1 MKPVIHARVV
11 VSLFA
16 FLLSVAGS
24 AIAKPDRQTHGKPPA
39 VSPSKPNIVFILTDN
54 QGAWQ
59 LGCYGNPDFQ
69 TPNIDRMAREGV
81 RFTHAFA
88 NNAVCSPTRAT
99 YLTGLTPS
107 QHGVHRYLSA
117 GRLQIGPQAKYTLE
131 EFTTLPEILHQN
143 GYVCGL
149 SGKWHL
155 GDNHNPPDGFSFWVT
170 KKHGHSKGFLNQP
183 VIEGGKTNII
193 SKHQTEY
200 WTDRG
205 IEFIES
211 HSAGSAASPQG
222 GSGQA
227 KKPFFLYL
235 AYNGPYTLSGAMRE
249 KVPSPWSDPYVDHP
263 LPSFPRPKKIHPWQ
277 RNQHDLIGDIEA
289 GRNLAGQVTAVDA
302 GVGRILDTLKRL
314 KLDDNTLVIYAAD
327 QGAVAGHAG
336 FWGMGDHTRPLHGRD
351 GTMHIPMI
359 FRWPGKIA
367 ANRTE
372 DRIVTNYDFMPS
384 VLSLLGH
391 DMPAEPVKSPG
402 RDFSPTL
409 IGKPLDHWQDEV
421 FYEFENVRSIRTADW
436 KYVERLGENPPI
448 ELYDLHQDPDELNNL
463 ANASEHTALRAG
475 LKRRLHA
482 WFFKHADPKWD
493 LWRGGKSKS
502 RIGTAAAFRKVLG
515 LKAGQIT
522 PSAPPKKQPTYISTK
537 PRKNGKVITPEKDH
551 SLYLLPA
558 QASLYGNSVK
568 INPRVNAIAYW
579 KTTKD
584 RAMWQLRSVKPGK
597 YTVVLDWAAPDSCAG
612 QPFTIH
618 NQAMTAVMK
627 SQVRSSGGW
636 GSFKTQ
642 AIGEITLPGPSI
654 NLSLVPD
661 KNIKAED
668 LLDLRRIILLPEGS
682 GKIRDYRLPEPKK
695 TDLGPRRSIPG
706 NKPTVIK
713 PGVDESITL
722 LPSTASIYGEPMTI
736 HTTQSSLGG
745 WMESGHTAV
754 WDVKGIRGGAYD
766 IHAEWAMPDI
776 SRGGMR
782 SAKIA
787 LDGKQLRVAPIRT
800 TGGIDRY
807 ASYIIGTVKLPDGDH
822 QLGFGPA
829 GNATKTWLRLRS
841 LRFVPANRGQ
851 FVVPQM
857 TVPGGFEIVPAAIPP
872 LVMHPMLACLDDR
885 GRMFISESAGIN
897 AKAPELLEK
906 RPHKILMLTDT
917 DDDGVYDDSTV
928 FAENLV
934 LPNGAQW
941 HDGALYVCSPPYV
954 WKFEDTDDDGKADKQ
969 TPINGKFGFNGMSSA
984 FHGPVLGPDG
994 RMYWC
999 GGQHGWTL
1007 GDTSEGF
1014 DLKGPF
1020 TSRAPGVFSSWPDGT
1035 DTEDRAHGG
1044 MANPVEVTFT
1054 PEGEVL
1060 GTVAVYDNVNGR
1072 HDALLHWIWGARYNL
1087 SSSRAG
1093 NTYLPQTSYPLL
1105 PPVSR
1110 RGWVAPPGLTRYRSG
1125 AFGEQFRNNIFLCE
1139 FNTHRVY
1146 RLNLERNGAGFTSRD
1161 EIFLES
1167 TNPNTHFTDVFED
1180 ADGSLLVVDTG
1191 GWFLYGCPTSS
1202 IEKPEI
1208 RGAIYRIRRKGM
1220 KSPRDPRGSK
1230 IRFARLPPNKL
1241 AQLLDD
1247 QRFQVRDRAI
1257 AELAKRGN
1265 KSLAPLRNQRSST
1278 SVRARRNAVWAL
1290 TRIRTPEA
1298 REAAQAALNDADFSV
1313 RLAAARSVATHRDR
1327 TAMDWLKKHLIDDE
1341 PAIRRECAT
1350 ALGRIGDHSVVPHL
1364 LKALETVGNDRFLF
1378 HAIAYAL
1385 IEVDDEEQ
1393 TRRGLVSETPM
1404 VQRGAMI
1411 ALDQTGVVH
1420 LKANDIQPLLGS
1432 PDAGLR
1438 KLAIDTATRH
1448 KWIAPVRSF
1457 LEAALEGPEAPAD
1470 SLTDTFLSFRTD
1482 GRLRELITTKLKAS
1496 DTPAGIR
1503 VFLLDVLAQADNA
1516 KFPETWREAAVAS
1529 LGSNDPKVL
1538 SAAIAAVRKH
1548 DLRHADSKLARLAND
1563 SRLPKAVRV
1572 AAAGAVAVHQRNLDD
1587 DLFNLLHSEM
1597 AGAKTVSDRYR
1608 LADVLG
1614 RSRLNLLQ
1622 QRKLIPQVASAGPLE
1637 LEALTGGFM
1646 SGTDNTIGKPL
1657 FAALERSPGLASLS
1671 SERIAKLKVRYP
1683 NAMAADRILKARAN
1697 AKTQQTKRLNEL
1709 ELTTRNGNADRGA
1722 AMFEKAACN
1731 ICHKVNGKGGIVGP
1745 ELTNIGGIR
1754 TQRDLLE
1761 AIAFPN
1767 ASFAR
1772 EYEPYQINL
1781 LNGEQLNGRILEE
1794 GADEVR
1800 FIDATNTPKNLSRS
1814 QIAEIKPS
1822 SISLMPAGL
1831 DQALSRTELADL
1843 IAYLRSLK

>member
-1 MKPVIHARVV
+1 MHRPSRFLV
-11 VSLFA
+11 LA
-16 FLLSVAGS
+16 FLLLAGICS
-24 AIAKPDRQTHGKPPA
+24 AQPAK
-39 VSPSKPNIVFILTDN
+39 KPNIVFILTDN

-59 LGCYGNPDFQ
+59 LGCYGNPDFK

-131 EFTTLPEILHQN
+131 EFTTLPEILHSE

-170 KKHGHSKGFLNQP
+170 KKHGHSLGFLNQP
-183 VIEGGKTNII
+183 VIEGGKTNVIA
-193 SKHQTEY
+193 KHQTEY

-205 IEFIES
+205 IEFIEKNR
-211 HSAGSAASPQG
+211 
-222 GSGQA
+222 
-227 KKPFFLYL
+227 KKPFFLFL
-235 AYNGPYTLSGAMRE
+235 AYNGPYSLSGAMRE

-263 LPSFPRPKKIHPWQ
+263 LPSFPRPQKIHPWQ
-277 RNQHDLIGDIEA
+277 RNQHDLIGDVQV

-302 GVGRILDTLKRL
+302 GVGRIMATLKRL
-314 KLDDNTLVIYAAD
+314 ELDDNTLVIYAAD

-359 FRWPGKIA
+359 FRWPNKIA
-367 ANRTE
+367 ADRTE

-391 DMPAEPVKSPG
+391 EMPTEPVRSPG

-409 IGKPLDHWQDEV
+409 TGKPLKEWQDEV
-421 FYEFENVRSIRTADW
+421 FYEFENVRSIRTRDW
-436 KYVERLGENPPI
+436 KYVARLGEDPPV
-448 ELYDLHQDPDELNNL
+448 ELYDLRRDPDELNNL
-463 ANASEHTALRAG
+463 ADASEHTALRAG

-482 WFFKHADPKWD
+482 WFLRYSDPKWD

-502 RIGTAAAFRKVLG
+502 RIGTAAAFRKTLG
-515 LKAGQIT
+515 STAGQIT
-522 PSAPPKKQPTYISTK
+522 PPAPARVTAAK
-537 PRKNGKVITPEKDH
+537 PRANGRTITPEKDH

-558 QASLYGNSVK
+558 QAFLYGSSVK
-568 INPRVNAIAYW
+568 INSRVKALAWW
-579 KTTKD
+579 KTSKD

-618 NQAMTAVMK
+618 NQAMTAVLK
-627 SQVRSSGGW
+627 SKVRSSGGW
-636 GSFKTQ
+636 GNFKTA

-654 NLSLVPD
+654 NLSIVPD
-661 KNIKAED
+661 QNIKAED

-682 GKIRDYRLPEPKK
+682 SRIREYRSSPPQTSIAPRKRLP
-695 TDLGPRRSIPG
+695 G
-706 NKPTVIK
+706 NQPTAIK

-722 LPSTASIYGEPMTI
+722 KPAAASIHGEPITLFP
-736 HTTQSSLGG
+736 TQSSLGG
-745 WMESGHTAV
+745 WKQTDHVAL
-754 WDVKGIRGGAYD
+754 WNVKGIRGGTYD
-766 IHAEWAMPDI
+766 IHGEWAMPDV
-776 SRGGMR
+776 SRGGMQNFR
-782 SAKIA
+782 IT
-787 LDGKQLRVAPIRT
+787 LDGQQHRVAPIRT
-800 TGGIDRY
+800 TGGADRY
-807 ASYIIGTVKLPDGDH
+807 ASYIVGTVQLPDGDH
-822 QLGFGPA
+822 QIGFGPH
-829 GNATKTWLRLRS
+829 GNVSKTWLRLRS
-841 LRFVPANRGQ
+841 LRFVPANRGE
-851 FVVPQM
+851 FVVPKM
-857 TVPGGFEIVPAAIPP
+857 KVPKGFEIVPAAMPP
-872 LVMHPMLACLDDR
+872 LVKHPMLACLDDR

-906 RPHKILMLTDT
+906 RPHKILMLTDQNG
-917 DDDGVYDDSTV
+917 DGVYDRANV
-928 FAENLV
+928 FADNLV

-941 HDGALYVCSPPYV
+941 HNGALYVCSPPYV
-954 WKFEDTDDDGKADKQ
+954 WKFEDTNDDGKADKQ

-1007 GDTSEGF
+1007 GDTSDGF

-1035 DTEDRAHGG
+1035 DTQDRAHGG
-1044 MANPVEVTFT
+1044 LANPVEVTFT
-1054 PEGEVL
+1054 SEGEVL

-1072 HDALLHWIWGARYNL
+1072 HDALLHWLWGTRYNL

-1125 AFGEQFRNNIFLCE
+1125 AFGDQYRDNIFLCE

-1146 RLNLERNGAGFTSRD
+1146 RLNLDRNGASFTSRD

-1167 TNPNTHFTDVFED
+1167 SNPNTHFTDVFED

-1208 RGAIYRIRRKGM
+1208 RGAIYRIRRKGA
-1220 KSPRDPRGSK
+1220 KTIADARGEK
-1230 IRFARLPPNKL
+1230 IRWSKLKPSDIARHFG
-1241 AQLLDD
+1241 D
-1247 QRFQVRDRAI
+1247 QRFTVRDRAI
-1257 AELAKRGN
+1257 AELANLGN
-1265 KSLAPLRNQRSST
+1265 
-1278 SVRARRNAVWAL
+1278 RAIPALVEQLQTHDMRTRRNAVWAL
-1290 TRIRTPEA
+1290 TRIRTPRA
-1298 REAAQAALNDADFSV
+1298 REAVHTALADQDFSV
-1313 RLAAARSVATHRDR
+1313 RLTAVRSVSTHRDA
-1327 TAMDWLKKHLIDDE
+1327 TALNWLKNYVIDDD

-1350 ALGRIGDHSVVPHL
+1350 ALGRIGDRSAIPSL
-1364 LKALETVGNDRFLF
+1364 LKSLETVGDDRFLF
-1378 HAIAYAL
+1378 HALTYAL
-1385 IEVDDEEQ
+1385 IELNDENQ
-1393 TRRGLVSETPM
+1393 TRAGFGSDNPM

-1411 ALDQTGVVH
+1411 ALDQARTPQ
-1420 LKANDIQPLLGS
+1420 LQADDITPLLAAG
-1432 PDAGLR
+1432 DADLR
-1438 KLAIDTATRH
+1438 KLAIDTATRR
-1448 KWIAPVRSF
+1448 KWIAPIRTF
-1457 LEAALEGPEAPAD
+1457 LEESLDGSINPAD
-1470 SLTDTFLSFRTD
+1470 SLLDTFHAFRSD
-1482 GRLRELITTKLKAS
+1482 SQLRQFISEKLNTTT
-1496 DTPAGIR
+1496 TPTGVRA
-1503 VFLLDVLAQADNA
+1503 FLLRLIARVERSQTAEAWRRAAITALESKD
-1516 KFPETWREAAVAS
+1516 PE
-1529 LGSNDPKVL
+1529 VL
-1538 SAAIAAVRKH
+1538 SAAINAIRQH
-1548 DLRHADSKLARLAND
+1548 DLRDGDRQLMQMSGD
-1563 SRLPKAVRV
+1563 FSLPDKIRI
-1572 AAAGAVAVHQRNLDD
+1572 AAAGTVAVHQRELNGRI
-1587 DLFNLLHSEM
+1587 FNVLRAEM
-1597 AGAKTVSDRYR
+1597 SKAGSLAERYE

-1614 RSRLNLLQ
+1614 RSRLTPLQ
-1622 QRKLIPQVASAGPLE
+1622 QRLLLPAVENAGPLE
-1637 LEALTGGFM
+1637 LEALTRGFLR
-1646 SGTDNTIGKPL
+1646 GTESQLGAPL
-1657 FAALERSPGLASLS
+1657 FAAIAKSPGLASLPT
-1671 SERIAKLKVRYP
+1671 ERVAELRQRYSGVT
-1683 NAMAADRILKARAN
+1683 AADRILQQRAN
-1697 AKTQQTKRLNEL
+1697 AKAEQRKRLTEL

-1722 AMFEKAACN
+1722 EMFKKAACN
-1731 ICHKVNGKGGIVGP
+1731 ICHRVNGNGGIVGP
-1745 ELTNIGGIR
+1745 ELTSIGSIR

-1772 EYEPYQINL
+1772 EYEPYQITL
-1781 LNGEQLNGRILEE
+1781 SNGDQLNGRILEE
-1794 GADEVR
+1794 ETEQIR
-1800 FIDATNTPKNLSRS
+1800 FVDATNNPKTLPRS
-1814 QIAEIKPS
+1814 QIADIKPS
-1822 SISLMPAGL
+1822 SVSLMPAGL
-1831 DQALSRTELADL
+1831 DQALSRAELADL

>member
-1 MKPVIHARVV
+1 MHRPVPFLVLALLLSGTGSTPAAEKPV
-11 VSLFA
+11 
-16 FLLSVAGS
+16 
-24 AIAKPDRQTHGKPPA
+24 RQAHGR
-39 VSPSKPNIVFILTDN
+39 PNIVFILTDN

-81 RFTHAFA
+81 RFTQAFA

-131 EFTTLPEILHQN
+131 EFTTLPEVLHKN

-170 KKHGHSKGFLNQP
+170 KKHGHSLGFLNQP

-193 SKHQTEY
+193 AKHQTEY

-205 IEFIES
+205 IEFIEAQTRS
-211 HSAGSAASPQG
+211 RA
-222 GSGQA
+222 SGQA

-235 AYNGPYTLSGAMRE
+235 AYNGPYSLSGAMRE
-249 KVPSPWSDPYVDHP
+249 KVPSPWSDPYVNHP

-277 RNQHDLIGDIEA
+277 RNQHDLIGDVQV

-314 KLDDNTLVIYAAD
+314 KIDDNTLVIYAAD

-359 FRWPGKIA
+359 FRWPDKIA

-384 VLSLLGH
+384 VLSLLGYE
-391 DMPAEPVKSPG
+391 MPTKPVKSPG

-409 IGKPLDHWQDEV
+409 TGKALKQWQDEV
-421 FYEFENVRSIRTADW
+421 FYEFENVRSIRTRDW

-448 ELYDLHQDPDELNNL
+448 ELYDLRKDPDELNNL
-463 ANASEHTALRAG
+463 ADAPEHTPLRAG

-482 WFFKHADPKWD
+482 WFFRYSDPKWD

-502 RIGTAAAFRKVLG
+502 RIGTAGAFRKVLG
-515 LKAGQIT
+515 SNAGQIT
-522 PSAPPKKQPTYISTK
+522 PAAPARLAAAKPKIS
-537 PRKNGKVITPEKDH
+537 GKVITPEKDH
-551 SLYLLPA
+551 SLHLFPK
-558 QASLYGNSVK
+558 QAFLYGNSVK
-568 INPRVNAIAYW
+568 INPRVNALAYW
-579 KTTKD
+579 KTSKD

-612 QPFTIH
+612 QAFTIH
-618 NQAMTAVMK
+618 NQAMTAVLK
-627 SQVRSSGGW
+627 SKVRSSGGW
-636 GSFKTQ
+636 GNFKAQ
-642 AIGEITLPGPSI
+642 AIGEITLPGSSI

-661 KNIKAED
+661 QNIKAED
-668 LLDLRRIILLPEGS
+668 LLDLRRIILLPEGNS
-682 GKIRDYRLPEPKK
+682 KIPEYRSAQPK
-695 TDLGPRRSIPG
+695 TSLAPRKMVPG
-706 NKPTVIK
+706 TTPKIIK

-722 LPSTASIYGEPMTI
+722 RPASASIHGEPMTLFA
-736 HTTQSSLGG
+736 TQSSLGG
-745 WMESGHTAV
+745 WKQNDHVAV
-754 WDVKGIRGGAYD
+754 WNVKGIRGGTYD
-766 IHAEWAMPDI
+766 IHGEWAMPDI
-776 SRGGMR
+776 SRGGMQNAR
-782 SAKIA
+782 IT
-787 LDGKQLRVAPIRT
+787 LDGKQHRVAPIRT
-800 TGGIDRY
+800 TGGADRY

-822 QLGFGPA
+822 QIGFGPN
-829 GNATKTWLRLRS
+829 GNVSKTWLRLRS
-841 LRFVPANRGQ
+841 LRFVPANRGE
-851 FVVPQM
+851 FVMPQM
-857 TVPGGFEIVPAAIPP
+857 KVPEGFEIVPAAIPP
-872 LVMHPMLACLDDR
+872 LVKHPMLACLDDR

-906 RPHKILMLTDT
+906 RPHKILMLTDS
-917 DDDGVYDDSTV
+917 DDDGVYDKSSV

-1007 GDTSEGF
+1007 GDTSKGF

-1035 DTEDRAHGG
+1035 ETEDRAHGG

-1054 PEGEVL
+1054 SEGEVL

-1072 HDALLHWIWGARYNL
+1072 HDALLHWLWGARYNL

-1125 AFGEQFRNNIFLCE
+1125 AFGEQFRDNVFLCE

-1146 RLNLERNGAGFTSRD
+1146 RLNLDRIGAGFTSRD

-1167 TNPNTHFTDVFED
+1167 PNPNTHFTDVFED

-1208 RGAIYRIRRKGM
+1208 RGAIYRIRKQGQ
-1220 KSPRDPRGSK
+1220 KVLPDPRGSK
-1230 IRFARLPPNKL
+1230 LDWTQPNTIAKRLG
-1241 AQLLDD
+1241 D
-1247 QRFQVRDRAI
+1247 QRFTVRDRALT
-1257 AELAKRGN
+1257 ELAT
-1265 KSLAPLRNQRSST
+1265 LRNRVLKPLTAQLQSDD
-1278 SVRARRNAVWAL
+1278 VRVRRNAVWAL

-1298 REAAQAALNDADFSV
+1298 RKVVHSALNDGDFSV
-1313 RLAAARSVATHRDR
+1313 RLTATRSVSTHRDG
-1327 TAMDWLKKHLIDDE
+1327 TSLAWLKKHVVSDE

-1350 ALGRIGDHSVVPHL
+1350 ALGRIGDQSAIPAL
-1364 LKALETVGNDRFLF
+1364 LTALENVGDDRFLF
-1378 HAIAYAL
+1378 HALTYAL
-1385 IEVDDEEQ
+1385 IELDDEGQ
-1393 TRRGLVSETPM
+1393 TRRGLASKHAS

-1411 ALDQTGVVH
+1411 ALDQARVRK
-1420 LKANDIQPLLGS
+1420 LKADDIKPLLAS
-1432 PDAGLR
+1432 SDAGLR
-1438 KLAIDTATRH
+1438 KLAINIATRH

-1457 LEAALEGPEAPAD
+1457 LEEALNGPDAPAN
-1470 SLTDTFLSFRTD
+1470 SLIDTFLSFRTD
-1482 GRLRELITTKLKAS
+1482 GRLRELITAKLNAAN
-1496 DTPAGIR
+1496 TPREIR
-1503 VFLLDVLAQADNA
+1503 IFLLNLIAQADRA
-1516 KFPETWREAAVAS
+1516 KFPAAWSQAAVAS
-1529 LGSNDPKVL
+1529 LDTDNPRIL
-1538 SAAIAAVRKH
+1538 QAAIAAVRRH
-1548 DLRHADSKLARLAND
+1548 DLQAADSDLVRIANATN
-1563 SRLPKAVRV
+1563 LPKPVRI
-1572 AAAGAVAVHQRNLDD
+1572 AAAGTVAVHQRNLNDK
-1587 DLFNLLHSEM
+1587 LFALLHSELNRSQ
-1597 AGAKTVSDRYR
+1597 TLDERYK
-1608 LADVLG
+1608 LANVLG
-1614 RSRLNLLQ
+1614 RSRLTEPQ
-1622 QRKLIPQVASAGPLE
+1622 QRRLIPAVAKAGPLE

-1646 SGTDNTIGKPL
+1646 SGKQDALGKPL
-1657 FAALERSPGLASLS
+1657 FAALEKSPGLASLS
-1671 SERIAKLKVRYP
+1671 TERITKLKARYP
-1683 NAMAADRILKARAN
+1683 NTKAADRILKTRAD
-1697 AKTQQTKRLNEL
+1697 AKSQQTERLNEL

-1745 ELTNIGGIR
+1745 ELTSIGAIR
-1754 TQRDLLE
+1754 TRRDLLE

-1767 ASFAR
+1767 ATFAR
-1772 EYEPYQINL
+1772 EYEPYQVTL
-1781 LNGEQLNGRILEE
+1781 KNGEQLNGRILEE
-1794 GADEVR
+1794 ASDHVR
-1800 FIDATNTPKNLSRS
+1800 FIDATNNPKDLPRS
-1814 QIAEIKPS
+1814 EITEIKPS
-1822 SISLMPAGL
+1822 PVSLMPAGL

>member
-1 MKPVIHARVV
+1 MSTKPVPSIRA
-11 VSLFA
+11 LFA
-16 FLLSVAGS
+16 LLTACCSFAIQSVA
-24 AIAKPDRQTHGKPPA
+24 KQ
-39 VSPSKPNIVFILTDN
+39 PNIVFILTDN

-59 LGCYGNPDFQ
+59 LGCYGNPDFK
-69 TPNIDRMAREGV
+69 TPHIDRMAREGV
-81 RFTHAFA
+81 RFTHAYA

-131 EFTTLPEILHQN
+131 EFTTLPEVLHSK

-193 SKHQTEY
+193 AKHQTEY

-205 IEFIES
+205 IEFIE
-211 HSAGSAASPQG
+211 ANK
-222 GSGQA
+222 

-249 KVPSPWSDPYVDHP
+249 KVPSPWSDPYVDNP

-314 KLDDNTLVIYAAD
+314 KIDDNTLVIYAAD

-351 GTMHIPMI
+351 GTTHIPMI
-359 FRWPGKIA
+359 FRWPGKIP
-367 ANRTE
+367 ANHTE
-372 DRIVTNYDFMPS
+372 DKIVTNYDFMPS
-384 VLSLLGH
+384 VLSLLGYE
-391 DMPAEPVKSPG
+391 MPTKPLKSPG

-409 IGKPLDHWQDEV
+409 TGKPLKQWQDEL
-421 FYEFENVRSIRTADW
+421 FYEFENVRSIRTRDW

-448 ELYDLHQDPDELNNL
+448 ELYDLRKDPDELINL
-463 ANASEHTALRAG
+463 AAASKHTALRAG

-482 WFFKHADPKWD
+482 WFFRYTDPKWD
-493 LWRGGKSKS
+493 LWRGGKSKT
-502 RIGTAAAFRKVLG
+502 RIGTAAAFQKVLG
-515 LKAGQIT
+515 ATAGQST
-522 PSAPPKKQPTYISTK
+522 PSAPLRKPAPK
-537 PRKNGKVITPEKDH
+537 PRTTGKIITPEKDH
-551 SLYLLPA
+551 SLYLFPA
-558 QASLYGNSVK
+558 QASLYGSSVK

-618 NQAMTAVMK
+618 NQAMTAVLK
-627 SQVRSSGGW
+627 SKVKPSGGW
-636 GSFKTQ
+636 GNFKTQ
-642 AIGEITLPGPSI
+642 AIGEITLPGSSI

-661 KNIKAED
+661 QNVSAED
-668 LLDLRRIILLPEGS
+668 LLDLRRIILLPEGNS
-682 GKIRDYRLPEPKK
+682 KIREYRLPQLK
-695 TDLGPRRSIPG
+695 TSLAPRTTLPG
-706 NKPTVIK
+706 NKPKAIK
-713 PGVDESITL
+713 PGADESIDL
-722 LPSTASIYGEPMTI
+722 RPATASIHGEPMTL
-736 HTTQSSLGG
+736 HATQSSLGG
-745 WMESGHTAV
+745 WKQNNHVAV
-754 WDVKGIRGGAYD
+754 WDVKGIRGGTYD
-766 IHAEWAMPDI
+766 IHGEWAMPDV
-776 SRGGMR
+776 SRSGMQ
-782 SAKIA
+782 SARIT

-800 TGGIDRY
+800 TGGADRY

-822 QLGFGPA
+822 QIGIGPN
-829 GNATKTWLRLRS
+829 GNVSKTWLRLRS
-841 LRFVPANRGQ
+841 LRFVPANRGE
-851 FVVPQM
+851 FVMPQM
-857 TVPGGFEIVPAAIPP
+857 KVPEGFEIVPAAIPP
-872 LVMHPMLACLDDR
+872 LVKHPMLACLDDR

-906 RPHKILMLTDT
+906 RPHQILMLTDT
-917 DDDGVYDDSTV
+917 DNDGVYDESSV
-928 FAENLV
+928 FAEDLV

-1007 GDTSEGF
+1007 GDTSDGF

-1035 DTEDRAHGG
+1035 ETEDRAHGG

-1072 HDALLHWIWGARYNL
+1072 HDALLHWLWGARYNL

-1125 AFGEQFRNNIFLCE
+1125 AFGDQFRDNIFLCE

-1180 ADGSLLVVDTG
+1180 SNGSLLVVDTG

-1220 KSPRDPRGSK
+1220 DVLADHRGT
-1230 IRFARLPPNKL
+1230 RLDWSNPATVASRL
-1241 AQLLDD
+1241 GD
-1247 QRFQVRDRAI
+1247 QRFTVRDRAI
-1257 AELAKRGN
+1257 VELAKLGN
-1265 KSLAPLRNQRSST
+1265 RALKSLTEKLHT
-1278 SVRARRNAVWAL
+1278 KDVRTRRNAVWAL

-1298 REAAQAALNDADFSV
+1298 RKAVHFALNDEDFSV
-1313 RLAAARSVATHRDR
+1313 RLTATRSIATHRDSS
-1327 TAMDWLKKHLIDDE
+1327 ANWWLKKHVIEDE

-1350 ALGRIGDHSVVPHL
+1350 ALGRIGDRSAVRTL
-1364 LKALETVGNDRFLF
+1364 LKALETVGVDRFLF
-1378 HAIAYAL
+1378 HAITYAL
-1385 IEVDDEEQ
+1385 IEIGDEEQ
-1393 TRRGLVSETPM
+1393 TRRGLASSHPT

-1411 ALDQTGVVH
+1411 ALDQARERT
-1420 LKANDIQPLLGS
+1420 LKADDIKPLLAS
-1432 PDAGLR
+1432 PNAELR

-1448 KWIAPVRSF
+1448 KWIGPIRAF
-1457 LEAALEGPEAPAD
+1457 LQESLNVADIPD
-1470 SLTDTFLSFRTD
+1470 SLLDTFLAFNTDQQLRQRITSKLDSPGTPGGVRT
-1482 GRLRELITTKLKAS
+1482 
-1496 DTPAGIR
+1496 
-1503 VFLLDVLAQADNA
+1503 FLLKLFARIERKRLPDEW
-1516 KFPETWREAAVAS
+1516 KRAAVAS
-1529 LGSNDPKVL
+1529 LQGNDSAVI
-1538 SAAIAAVRKH
+1538 SAAIAAIRKH
-1548 DLRHADSKLARLAND
+1548 DLREGDQQLMGLSGDHG
-1563 SRLPKAVRV
+1563 LPAAVRL
-1572 AAAGAVAVHQRNLDD
+1572 AAAGTVAVHQRELDEL
-1587 DLFNLLHSEM
+1587 LFFQLRQHQIE
-1597 AGAKTVSDRYR
+1597 AKTVAERYE
-1608 LADVLG
+1608 LAKIFE
-1614 RSRLNLLQ
+1614 RSRLTPRQ
-1622 QRKLIPQVASAGPLE
+1622 QQFLIPELAKAGPLE
-1637 LEALTGGFM
+1637 LEAL
-1646 SGTDNTIGKPL
+1646 SGAFLPGNETKLGKPL
-1657 FAALERSPGLASLS
+1657 FAAIEKSPGLASLS
-1671 SERIAKLKVRYP
+1671 TERVAKLKVRYP
-1683 NAMAADRILKARAN
+1683 NAKAANRILEARAK
-1697 AKTQQTKRLNEL
+1697 AKTEQTKRLNNL
-1709 ELTTRNGNADRGA
+1709 ELTTRNGKADRGA
-1722 AMFEKAACN
+1722 KMFELAACN

-1754 TQRDLLE
+1754 TRRDLLE

-1767 ASFAR
+1767 ATFAR
-1772 EYEPYQINL
+1772 EYEPYRITL
-1781 LNGEQLNGRILEE
+1781 KNGDELNGRILEE
-1794 GADEVR
+1794 ASDHVR
-1800 FIDATNTPKNLSRS
+1800 FIDATNNPQTIQRRGIDS
-1814 QIAEIKPS
+1814 IKPS
-1822 SISLMPAGL
+1822 SVSLMPAGL
-1831 DQALSRTELADL
+1831 DQALSREQLGDL
-1843 IAYLRSLK
+1843 IAYLRSLQ